1 MKTATMTFLMAA
13 ALTFGLTARAE
24 EAAKPGAAAATKP
37 AAAPAATKPAA
48 APAAAKPSMQGEAAP
63 AAKAEAP
70 AAAPEKAKID
80 WDKMTKVQRKQY
92 MKEVVLPAAKKMF
105 AGFDPKKYS
114 KVTCATCHGADG
126 TGNGKF
132 TMPNP
137 ELPKLPK
144 SPEGFKELAEKKPA
158 MMKFMGETVKPQ
170 VAALLGLE
178 QWTPQNPKG
187 FGCIGCHENV
197 K

>member
-1 MKTATMTFLMAA
+1 MKTATMTFLMSA

-80 WDKMTKVQRKQY
+80 WDKMSKAERKKY
-92 MKEVVLPAAKKMF
+92 MKATVLPAAKKMF
-105 AGFDPKKYS
+105 AAYDAKKYS

-144 SPEGFKELAEKKPA
+144 SPEGFKELAEKKPE
-158 MMKFMGETVKPQ
+158 MMKFMGQTVKPT
-170 VAALLGLE
+170 VDALLGQE
-178 QWTPQNPKG
+178 PWEPQNPKG
-187 FGCIGCHENV
+187 FGCIGCHESM

>member
-37 AAAPAATKPAA
+37 AAAPAATQPAA
-48 APAAAKPSMQGEAAP
+48 APA

-144 SPEGFKELAEKKPA
+144 SPDGFKELAEKKPA

-178 QWTPQNPKG
+178 QWTPQNPKE
-187 FGCIGCHENV
+187 FGCIGCLENE
-197 K
+197 